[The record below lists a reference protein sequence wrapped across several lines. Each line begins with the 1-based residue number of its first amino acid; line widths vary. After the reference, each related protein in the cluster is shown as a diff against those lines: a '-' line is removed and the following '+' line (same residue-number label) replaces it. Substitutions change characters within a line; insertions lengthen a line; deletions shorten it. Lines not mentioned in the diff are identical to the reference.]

1 MLYLK
6 NLQLAQKLLERE
18 YQENTI
24 KRKPFEKIFLKY
36 ELKLLKKK
44 WYNTIYNIGQPI
56 NIANLNRSG

>member
-1 MLYLK
+1 
-6 NLQLAQKLLERE
+6 
-18 YQENTI
+18 
-24 KRKPFEKIFLKY
+24 LKY